1 MKFLTFSVPFREVAG
16 LYLGNGVRLLVES
29 SPAVPTMVTEGAVS
43 VRRVTSSDNRSPEA
57 VVFDFA
63 MTLRRLSAYYAQRL
77 AEHGLGVLD
86 AIPYLRSE
94 NQFGGVP
101 FGVEDMAPVFEAGLV
116 PEHGE
121 NAGRAAAAILSA
133 YTESEAFEPIEG
145 IDDLIS
151 DLHGAGRKI
160 GILANGAAEV
170 EAAHLPDFVDSGMVT
185 ATVLAGRDGV
195 SKPGRAAFELI
206 AERLEVAVED
216 CYFIDDSE
224 QNVDAA
230 REFGMSAFH
239 FRGDVAV
246 LRQALGDAGALS
258 EHDDT
263 A

>member
-1 MKFLTFSVPFREVAG
+1 M
-16 LYLGNGVRLLVES
+16 
-29 SPAVPTMVTEGAVS
+29 M
-43 VRRVTSSDNRSPEA
+43 SSDERLPEA

-63 MTLRRLSAYYAQRL
+63 MTLRRLSAYYVERL
-77 AEHGLGVLD
+77 AEHGLGVRD
-86 AIPYLRSE
+86 AIPYLRLE
-94 NQFGGVP
+94 NQFGGEP
-101 FGVEDMAPVFEAGLV
+101 FGVDDMAPVFEAGLV

-133 YTESEAFEPIEG
+133 YSESEAFEPIEG

-170 EAAHLPDFVDSGMVT
+170 EAAHLRVFVNSGMVT

-206 AERLEVAVED
+206 AERLGVAVED

-230 REFGMSAFH
+230 RELEMSAFH
-239 FRGDVAV
+239 FLGDVAE
-246 LRQALGDAGALS
+246 LRRALVEAGALP

>member
-1 MKFLTFSVPFREVAG
+1 MTGSDE
-16 LYLGNGVRLLVES
+16 RL
-29 SPAVPTMVTEGAVS
+29 PDAVI
-43 VRRVTSSDNRSPEA
+43 
-57 VVFDFA
+57 FDFA
-63 MTLRRLSAYYAQRL
+63 MTLSRLSEYYVKRL
-77 AEHGLGVLD
+77 AEHGLGIRDV
-86 AIPYLRSE
+86 IPYLRLE
-94 NQFGGVP
+94 DQFGGEP
-101 FGVEDMAPVFEAGLV
+101 FGVDDMAPVLEAGLA

-133 YTESEAFEPIEG
+133 YSESEAFEPIEG
-145 IDDLIS
+145 IDNLIS

-170 EAAHLPDFVDSGMVT
+170 EAAHLTDFVNTGMVT

-195 SKPGRAAFELI
+195 SKPARAAFELI
-206 AERLEVAVED
+206 AERLGVAVEG

-230 REFGMSAFH
+230 RALQMSAFH
-239 FRGDVAV
+239 FVGDVAE
-246 LRQALGDAGALS
+246 LRRALVKAGALS

>member
-1 MKFLTFSVPFREVAG
+1 M
-16 LYLGNGVRLLVES
+16 
-29 SPAVPTMVTEGAVS
+29 
-43 VRRVTSSDNRSPEA
+43 TSSDERLPVA

-63 MTLRRLSAYYAQRL
+63 MTLRRLSAYYLERL
-77 AEHGLGVLD
+77 AQHGLPVRD
-86 AIPYLRSE
+86 VIPYLRLE
-94 NQFGGVP
+94 DQFGGKP
-101 FGVEDMAPVFEAGLV
+101 FGVDDMAPVIEAGLA

-133 YTESEAFEPIEG
+133 YSDSKAFEPIEG

-160 GILANGAAEV
+160 GILANGAAEA
-170 EAAHLPDFVDSGMVT
+170 EAALKVFVDSGMVT

-195 SKPGRAAFELI
+195 SKPDRAAFELI
-206 AERLEVAVED
+206 AERLGVAVED

-230 REFGMSAFH
+230 RQLEMSAFH
-239 FRGDVAV
+239 FLGDVAE
-246 LRQALGDAGALS
+246 LRRALVKAGALS
-258 EHDDT
+258 EQNDT

>member
-1 MKFLTFSVPFREVAG
+1 VYRLTCNYVITRPIVSRANGPTGTRCIAGARAAVATD
-16 LYLGNGVRLLVES
+16 
-29 SPAVPTMVTEGAVS
+29 SPNP
-43 VRRVTSSDNRSPEA
+43 
-57 VVFDFA
+57 
-63 MTLRRLSAYYAQRL
+63 
-77 AEHGLGVLD
+77 
-86 AIPYLRSE
+86 
-94 NQFGGVP
+94 
-101 FGVEDMAPVFEAGLV
+101 PVFEAGLV

-133 YTESEAFEPIEG
+133 YSESEAFEPIEG

-170 EAAHLPDFVDSGMVT
+170 EAAHLRVFVNSGMVT

-206 AERLEVAVED
+206 AERLGVAVED

-224 QNVDAA
+224 QNVNAA
-230 REFGMSAFH
+230 RELEMSAFH
-239 FRGDVAV
+239 FLGDVAE
-246 LRQALGDAGALS
+246 LRGALVEAGALS